1 MSTHIFVFGADGMI
15 KFIRC
20 LAHAWQ
26 IDAFNKVRLTT
37 ASSHHHQ
44 IGRPHPDRGGS
55 SLEFGARAMDLS
67 TDSTP

>member
-1 MSTHIFVFGADGMI
+1 MSTYIFVFGADGMI

-26 IDAFNKVRLTT
+26 IEAFNKVRLTT

-44 IGRPHPDRGGS
+44 IRRPHPGRGGS
-55 SLEFGARAMDLS
+55 SLESGARVMDLS
-67 TDSTP
+67 PDSTP